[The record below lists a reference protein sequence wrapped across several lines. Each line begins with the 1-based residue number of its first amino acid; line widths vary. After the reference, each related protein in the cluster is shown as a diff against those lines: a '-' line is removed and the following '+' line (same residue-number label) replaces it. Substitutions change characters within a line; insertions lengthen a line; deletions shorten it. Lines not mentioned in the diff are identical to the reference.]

1 MQATF
6 PAFDYFSL
14 RAQKKARNRTSAQ
27 STSATRNC
35 WTTCPSKC
43 NKLRPSLR
51 VHNRPHRTLPSSWR
65 QLGRVNQQ
73 RARFNAG
80 LASVVEVAAAESLLV
95 QAEGDDVF
103 ARLNVWRAYAAHG
116 DLSSFVSQLNRP

>member
-1 MQATF
+1 
-6 PAFDYFSL
+6 
-14 RAQKKARNRTSAQ
+14 
-27 STSATRNC
+27 
-35 WTTCPSKC
+35 
-43 NKLRPSLR
+43 
-51 VHNRPHRTLPSSWR
+51 
-65 QLGRVNQQ
+65 VNQQ